1 NGFNHHFTIMENKLI
16 RMIDNLSVEE
26 LEDQISEIKKSI
38 PAHSS
43 KAAQLIELED
53 LEDELARR
61 LKISKGES
69 DAAA

>member
-1 NGFNHHFTIMENKLI
+1 MENKLI

-38 PAHSS
+38 PAHSI